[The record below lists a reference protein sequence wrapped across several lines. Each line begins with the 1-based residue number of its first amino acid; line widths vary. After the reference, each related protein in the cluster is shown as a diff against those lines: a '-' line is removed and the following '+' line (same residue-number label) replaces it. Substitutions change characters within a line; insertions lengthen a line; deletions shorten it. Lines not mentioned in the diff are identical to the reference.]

1 MKQPFEFINDFT
13 NHNDTTV
20 TESTTATNDVTAYQI
35 IRIVKSSG
43 GFFYRN
49 ILDTLK
55 VVGDVEHTRQRANG
69 KAQRL
74 GTCMVVELSAKVVS
88 VVD

>member
-1 MKQPFEFINDFT
+1 MKHPFEFITDFT
-13 NHNDTTV
+13 DHNETTV
-20 TESTTATNDVTAYQI
+20 TESTIATNNVTAYQI

-43 GFFYRN
+43 GFIYRN

-55 VVGDVEHTRQRANG
+55 VVGDVDHTRKRAIL
-69 KAQRL
+69 KAQRI
-74 GTCMVVELSAKVVS
+74 GACIVVELSAKVVY

>member
-1 MKQPFEFINDFT
+1 MENLFEFVRDIDNKKETT
-13 NHNDTTV
+13 NEEV
-20 TESTTATNDVTAYQI
+20 TDSQKIITAFQI
-35 IRIVKSSG
+35 IRVVKSSG
-43 GFFYRN
+43 GFSYRN

-55 VVGDVEHTRQRANG
+55 VGGDVEHTRQRANG

-74 GTCMVVELSAKVVS
+74 GTCMVVELSEKVVS